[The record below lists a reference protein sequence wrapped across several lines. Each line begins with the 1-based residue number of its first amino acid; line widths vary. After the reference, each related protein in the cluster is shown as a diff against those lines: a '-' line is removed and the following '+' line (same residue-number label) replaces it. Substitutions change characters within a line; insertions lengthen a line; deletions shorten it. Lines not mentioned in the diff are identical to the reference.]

1 MEEYIP
7 YQNRNINDRIRKLK
21 EKVRN
26 SPLNISLERSL
37 LYMESYK
44 KTETQPVI
52 LRRAKA
58 LKHILENISI
68 RVDSDEILV
77 GGRTQYPRMG
87 LPAFEGD
94 VEWLVDELDTIASR
108 SQDPFVIT
116 NEDKAVFK
124 SVIYPYFRDKTLK
137 KRIFECLSPD
147 VIEECD
153 NDIITLNQKDHS
165 QGHIVP
171 DVEKWVGLGID
182 GILKEL
188 KAFKERNKDH
198 EKNVF
203 YESVIITLQAA
214 KNFIIRYADLAEE
227 MGLEE
232 TSQICRNISSMVP
245 RNFKEAV
252 QSVWFLIAI
261 LTIESIGNAFSPG
274 RLDRILYRYYKN
286 DISSGT
292 STDGEIIDTIE
303 AFFLK
308 LNEAVVVRP
317 ERQAKY
323 FSGFPMGFN
332 IVLGGQDERGNDT
345 TNELSY
351 LFLKAQADLG
361 LPQPNLSV
369 RVHSQTPE
377 QFLRA
382 ASYVIGKGS
391 GMPQVF
397 NDEAIIP
404 ALINRRISIEDARN
418 YAIIGCVELCVPG
431 KFLGLSNAAMLN
443 MARLFEVCLKE
454 KEHKTL
460 EELEK
465 TIASR
470 LKSSV
475 KLMVEGSNVVDT
487 AHGEILPTPFL
498 SSVIYNCVE
507 KGIDVTRGGAFYNF
521 TGTQAVGIANITDS
535 IFSFNKT
542 VYVDRELSYASFL
555 EILEQNFNNNEV
567 LRKRLL
573 NKIPK
578 YGNNVR
584 EVDDFAYKWSNLYNR
599 GVEKYKNPRNGF
611 FQPGIYTVSA
621 HVPLGE
627 VVGAT
632 PDGRLK
638 GEPLA
643 DGGLSPMRGRDR
655 NGATAV
661 LQSASRIDQIRA
673 SNGTLLNLKFHQ
685 SVFKGDNTLTKFCD
699 LLRGFIDYKLF
710 HVQFNVINGET
721 LKKAQ
726 KNPDAYQDLV
736 VRVAGY
742 SAFFVD
748 LNAALQNDIIE
759 RTSYTG

>member
-1 MEEYIP
+1 VEENIP
-7 YQNRNINDRIRKLK
+7 YKDRMVSEKILKLK

-37 LYMESYK
+37 LYIESYK
-44 KTETQPVI
+44 KTESQPVI

-68 RVDSDEILV
+68 KVDPGEKIV
-77 GGRTQYPRMG
+77 GSRTPYPRMG

-94 VEWLVDELDTIASR
+94 VEWLMDELDTIASR
-108 SQDPFVIT
+108 PQDPFFISD
-116 NEDKAVFK
+116 EDKTVFK
-124 SVIYPYFRDKTLK
+124 NVIYPYFRDKTLK
-137 KRIFECLSPD
+137 KHIFERLSPE

-153 NDIITLNQKDHS
+153 NDIFTLNQKDHS

-171 DVEKWVGLGID
+171 DVEKWIALGID
-182 GILKEL
+182 GILKEV
-188 KAFKERNKDH
+188 AGFKDSNKDPD
-198 EKNVF
+198 KDIF

-214 KNFIIRYADLAEE
+214 KNFIIRYADLADN
-227 MGLEE
+227 MGLTE
-232 TSQICRNISSMVP
+232 TGGICRYISSRPP
-245 RNFKEAV
+245 RSFREAV
-252 QSVWFLIAI
+252 QSVWFLTAI
-261 LTIESIGNAFSPG
+261 LIIESIGNAFSPG
-274 RLDRILYRYYKN
+274 RLDRILYPYYKN
-286 DISSGT
+286 DITKGL
-292 STDGEIIDTIE
+292 STDGEIIDIIE

-308 LNEAVVVRP
+308 LNEAVVVRS
-317 ERQAKY
+317 ERQARY

-332 IVLGGQDERGNDT
+332 IVLGGQDECGNDT

-351 LFLKAQADLG
+351 LFLKAEADLG

-369 RVHSQTPE
+369 RVHSKTPE
-377 QFLRA
+377 RFLRA
-382 ASYVIGKGS
+382 AAYVISRGS

-397 NDEAIIP
+397 NDEAILP
-404 ALINRRISIEDARN
+404 ALLNRRVKIEDARN

-431 KFLGLSNAAMLN
+431 KFLGLSNAAMIN
-443 MARLFEVCLKE
+443 MAKLFEVSLKE

-460 EELEK
+460 DELEE
-465 TIASR
+465 TIETR
-470 LKSSV
+470 LRSSV
-475 KLMVEGSNVVDT
+475 RLMAEGSNVVDT

-507 KGIDVTRGGAFYNF
+507 KGEDVSRGGAFYNF
-521 TGTQAVGIANITDS
+521 TGPQAIGIANITDS
-535 IFSFNKT
+535 IYSFNKT
-542 VYVDRELSYASFL
+542 VYVDRDVSYNEFL
-555 EILEQNFNNNEV
+555 EILEQNYKEHATFRN
-567 LRKRLL
+567 RLL

-578 YGNNVR
+578 YGNNIS
-584 EVDDFAYKWSNLYNR
+584 EVDDFAYRWSHLYNTE
-599 GVEKYKNPRNGF
+599 VERYKNPRKGF

-632 PDGRLK
+632 PDGRMK

-655 NGATAV
+655 KGATAV
-661 LQSASRIDQIRA
+661 IQSAARVDQIRA
-673 SNGTLLNLKFHQ
+673 SNGTLLNLKFHP
-685 SVFKGDNTLTKFCD
+685 SVFKGDNALSKFCD
-699 LLRGFIDYKLF
+699 LLRGFIDHKLF
-710 HVQFNVINGET
+710 HIQFNVINEET

-726 KNPDAYQDLV
+726 KNPEEYQNLV

-748 LNAALQNDIIE
+748 LNAELQNDIIE